1 MFCNIARAESM
12 LPKCEGSDFNWTNCF
27 GTTDYQVGDQY
38 GTYEGEWKDGER
50 HGQGTYDDNAGSI
63 YIGEWKYDQR
73 SGEGIQIYPDGSKY
87 EGQWENDQRSGH
99 GILILSDGGKYNYE
113 GHGLGTVTYL
123 DGSSEYGLWVNNKR
137 EKIMTKKNYELLI
150 PILLVV
156 AITVLLKLFVKKFYN
171 YLIVPIKKGLRLS
184 NSMKGNASRT
194 EYNIYFLFLILFL
207 AFSMYCLFVIS
218 NFFPHLEMY
227 GVYFFWYFV
236 YAIFML
242 ISGIALTLRRLNDLT
257 MGRTTIIVLFI
268 PIIGFIFSLLL
279 CVLPSAAKKRR
290 R

>member
-1 MFCNIARAESM
+1 MWIKLTLMKKLSLYVFLVLMVCNTARA
-12 LPKCEGSDFNWTNCF
+12 LPECEGNEFDWTNCY
-27 GTTDYQVGDQY
+27 GTAVYAV
-38 GTYEGEWKDGER
+38 GTYEGEFYDGSSHGKGTMTYLNGDKFVGSWKEGEIDGYGTYYYKDGSSTF
-50 HGQGTYDDNAGSI
+50 GIWYKNNLKKST
-63 YIGEWKYDQR
+63 
-73 SGEGIQIYPDGSKY
+73 SGIFQSSSPLLIVI
-87 EGQWENDQRSGH
+87 
-99 GILILSDGGKYNYE
+99 ILIL
-113 GHGLGTVTYL
+113 
-123 DGSSEYGLWVNNKR
+123 
-137 EKIMTKKNYELLI
+137 
-150 PILLVV
+150 
-156 AITVLLKLFVKKFYN
+156 LLKFFAKKFYN

-194 EYNIYFLFLILFL
+194 EYNIYFLFLFSFL
-207 AFSMYCLFVIS
+207 AFSMHFLYVIS
-218 NFFPHLEMY
+218 TIFPDLEML
-227 GVYFFWYFV
+227 GVYYIWYFA